1 MIAVLLLL
9 LGVTAVLSPSAIGVS
24 AARRDIRVRLVI
36 AQIISLVL
44 GALLSVL
51 VLDLPWWQT
60 ALAILPAGLWAA
72 ATQLSAPRATLGR
85 WGTAIA
91 VVAVCT
97 ALHDEPQ
104 TAAHRAAELCRGVG
118 CLLLLTTPANHVIT
132 DLLDVARG
140 RTRASRASGADSE
153 THLRGGRW
161 IGPLERLLLLLFAS
175 TGMHAAK
182 GVIRFPEISKDEG
195 GDKAEEFLIGSLASW
210 TLAALVAVLLSR

>member
-72 ATQLSAPRATLGR
+72 ATQLSAPRTTLGR
-85 WGTAIA
+85 WGTRSPLSLCARHFMMS
-91 VVAVCT
+91 
-97 ALHDEPQ
+97 LKPQ
-104 TAAHRAAELCRGVG
+104 RIVLPSCAGAWAASFC
-118 CLLLLTTPANHVIT
+118 
-132 DLLDVARG
+132 
-140 RTRASRASGADSE
+140 
-153 THLRGGRW
+153 
-161 IGPLERLLLLLFAS
+161 
-175 TGMHAAK
+175 
-182 GVIRFPEISKDEG
+182 
-195 GDKAEEFLIGSLASW
+195 
-210 TLAALVAVLLSR
+210 